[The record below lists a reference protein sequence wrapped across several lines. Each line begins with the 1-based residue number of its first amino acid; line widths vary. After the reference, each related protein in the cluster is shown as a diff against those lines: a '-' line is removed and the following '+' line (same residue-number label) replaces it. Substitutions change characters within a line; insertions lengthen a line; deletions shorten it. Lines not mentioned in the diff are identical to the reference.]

1 MPEGLELEFSE
12 TNKYIGVIIAVMA
25 AGLALTEA
33 AARSAQA
40 DTIRDTVEASD
51 TWAFYQAKNI
61 RANTL
66 RVGADQFEIA
76 AMGLPNGA
84 QTTAISKKLEDWR
97 ATIKRYESDPEKGEG
112 MKELTDKAHKI
123 VAHREERAAAGENYE
138 HASAALQLG
147 ILLASAAVVT
157 GFVWIAY
164 VGAGLGVIG
173 ALFAALAMAAP
184 HLLAW

>member
-1 MPEGLELEFSE
+1 MAEGLELEFSE
-12 TNKYIGVIIAVMA
+12 TNKYIGVIIAIMA
-25 AGLALTEA
+25 AVLALTEA
-33 AARSAQA
+33 AARNAQVDTVR
-40 DTIRDTVEASD
+40 DTIEASD

-66 RVGADQFEIA
+66 RAAADQLEITA
-76 AMGLPNGA
+76 LGLPQGPETA
-84 QTTAISKKLEDWR
+84 AISKKVEDWR
-97 ATIKRYESDPEKGEG
+97 ATVKRYESDPEKGEG

-123 VAHREERAAAGENYE
+123 VAHREDRSAAGENYE

-157 GFVWIAY
+157 GLVWIAY

-173 ALFAALAMAAP
+173 GLLALLAMVAP
-184 HLLAW
+184 HLLG